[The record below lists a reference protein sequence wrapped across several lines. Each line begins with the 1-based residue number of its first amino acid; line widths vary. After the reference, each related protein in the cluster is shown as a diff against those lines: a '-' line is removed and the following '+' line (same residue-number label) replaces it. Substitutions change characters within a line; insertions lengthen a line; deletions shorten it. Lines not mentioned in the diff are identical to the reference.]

1 MTAAC
6 RACAAVRAPGQGRCA
21 ACGDPR
27 AVAHPDLLSLTIA
40 HIDCDAFYAAV
51 EKRDDPSL
59 AARPVIVGGGRRGV
73 VATACYLARAYGVR
87 SAMPMFKALAACPHA
102 VVIRPDMAKYAAV
115 SHRVRTM
122 MEALTPLVEPVSI
135 DEAFL
140 DLSGTAL
147 LHEAAPA
154 QVLIRLQNAIEETL
168 QITVSVGLSGNKFLA
183 KLASDLDKP
192 RGFCVIAP
200 GEAPGLLAP
209 LPVSRLPG
217 VGPKLQATLIEA
229 GFGRIG
235 DLQHANPRDL
245 ERRFGDLGRVLHE
258 RAHGRDARH
267 VEPDSVI
274 KSVSSETTFLTDI
287 ADPAALLDH
296 LWPLCWRTGERAKAA
311 GVAGRVIVLKLKDSR
326 FRITTRSLTLREP
339 TQLGD
344 VIFRHARTLLEATP
358 PGMIYRLIG
367 VALKDLCAPELA
379 DHGDL
384 LDARRARAAAAERAA
399 DSARARFGGGAVIRG
414 RDLRL
419 AQDRVGLDDQP
430 FGRYDDTDNDG

>member
-6 RACAAVRAPGQGRCA
+6 RACAALRAPGQGRCA
-21 ACGDPR
+21 ACGDAR
-27 AVAHPDLLSLTIA
+27 AIAHPDLLSLTIA
-40 HIDCDAFYAAV
+40 HIDCDAFYATV
-51 EKRDDPSL
+51 EKRDDPAL

-102 VVIRPDMAKYAAV
+102 VVIKPDMAKYAAV
-115 SHRVRTM
+115 SRRVHDM
-122 MEALTPLVEPVSI
+122 MAALTPLVEPVSI

-147 LHEAAPA
+147 LHAATPA

-183 KLASDLDKP
+183 KLACGLDKP
-192 RGFCVIAP
+192 RGFSVIAP

-217 VGPKLQATLIEA
+217 VGPKLQAKLTQA
-229 GFGRIG
+229 GFARIA
-235 DLQHANPRDL
+235 DLQRTDPGEL
-245 ERRFGDLGRVLHE
+245 VRRLGDLGRLLHE

-267 VEPDSVI
+267 VEPDSAVR
-274 KSVSSETTFLTDI
+274 SVSSETTFLCDI
-287 ADPAALLDH
+287 ADHAALLDH

-311 GVAGRVIVLKLKDSR
+311 GVAGRVIVLKLKDPR
-326 FRITTRSLTLREP
+326 FRTSTRSLTLREP

-344 VIFRHARTLLEATP
+344 VIFQHAKALLAATP
-358 PGMIYRLIG
+358 PATAYRLIG
-367 VALKDLCAPELA
+367 IALKDLCAPHLA

-384 LDARRARAAAAERAA
+384 LDARRARTAAAHRAA
-399 DSARARFGGGAVIRG
+399 DSARARFGDAAVMRG

-419 AQDRVGLDDQP
+419 AQERASLDDQP
-430 FGRYDDTDNDG
+430 FGRYDNTDNDS